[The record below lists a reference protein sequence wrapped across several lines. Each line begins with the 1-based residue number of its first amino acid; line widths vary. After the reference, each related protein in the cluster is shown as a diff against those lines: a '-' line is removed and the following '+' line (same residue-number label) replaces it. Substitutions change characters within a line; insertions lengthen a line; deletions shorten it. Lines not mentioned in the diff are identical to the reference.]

1 MLPALRNLWLLLV
14 LKNFNTSIKYLQS
27 MRNCGLLSL
36 VGEELEEERK
46 RRLLKEL
53 TLSFLSMVGVVV

>member
-1 MLPALRNLWLLLV
+1 
-14 LKNFNTSIKYLQS
+14 

-36 VGEELEEERK
+36 GGEELEEERK

-53 TLSFLSMVGVVV
+53 TLSFLSMVGVAV